1 LRIVTANVPMALVRP
16 GSAPGAGEL
25 TQTLL
30 PIWAPMFWPAT
41 LVAS

>member
-1 LRIVTANVPMALVRP
+1 MVTANVPMALLRP
-16 GSAPGAGEL
+16 GRRPGAGEL

-30 PIWAPMFWPAT
+30 LIWAPMFWPAT